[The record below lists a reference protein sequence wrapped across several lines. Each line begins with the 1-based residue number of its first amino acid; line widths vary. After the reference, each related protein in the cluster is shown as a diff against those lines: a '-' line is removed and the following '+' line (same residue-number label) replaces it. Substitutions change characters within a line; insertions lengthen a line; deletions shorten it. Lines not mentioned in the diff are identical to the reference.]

1 MSVIWCEDGA
11 ARAAHQ
17 SRTPPAAARSREL
30 TPGLE
35 VFSSRM
41 RESAAEH
48 PSPASLER
56 ERPVVPVVV
65 TGSTGTIGRE
75 LVRLL
80 ATTGTEL
87 RAIYRDIRQTWTAPN
102 VTWVRA
108 DLDDPRQLRTALDA
122 GERLFLLT
130 GNAGDFA
137 RTQVAVVRAAQDAG
151 VRHIVK
157 LSALGAS
164 DHSRSTIARGH
175 WVVEQA
181 LLAGRVPWTMLR
193 PHAFMQNWLV
203 DHAESVRAEGAI
215 YAPIGEGRVPFI
227 DTRDIAAVAVEVL
240 LHPDEHAGK
249 KYVLTGPEAVSYHEV
264 AAALSDA
271 TGRPVTYRPIAMDE
285 ARARFA
291 ARGIEPDLIDAMLAI
306 AAYQKAGGPTSVVSP
321 TLERLL

>member
-1 MSVIWCEDGA
+1 M
-11 ARAAHQ
+11 H
-17 SRTPPAAARSREL
+17 
-30 TPGLE
+30 
-35 VFSSRM
+35 
-41 RESAAEH
+41 ESAAQH
-48 PSPASLER
+48 PAPTSLEQ
-56 ERPVVPVVV
+56 ERPVVPIVV

-87 RAIYRDIRQTWTAPN
+87 RAIYRDIRQTWAAPN

-108 DLDDPRQLRTALDA
+108 DLDDPRQLRTALE
-122 GERLFLLT
+122 GSERLFLLT
-130 GNAGDFA
+130 GNAADFA
-137 RTQVAVVRAAQDAG
+137 RMQVTVVRAAQEAG

-164 DHSRSTIARGH
+164 DHSQSMIAREH
-175 WVVEQA
+175 WIVEQA
-181 LLAGRVPWTMLR
+181 LLAGRVPWTILR

-203 DHAESVRAEGAI
+203 DHAETVRAEGAI

-249 KYVLTGPEAVSYHEV
+249 KYVLTGPEAVSYYEV

-271 TGRPVTYRPIAMDE
+271 TGKPVTYRPISMDE
-285 ARARFA
+285 ARARFV
-291 ARGIEPDLIDAMLAI
+291 ARGIEPALIDAMLAI

-321 TLERLL
+321 TVERLLGRPPRTIRDFARDHARRFT